1 MELKV
6 GVSKFWIICNL
17 LLMVDSLHQPSI
29 QYCNKLMENSLPER
43 CAYKGGDIYD
53 TGRFCD
59 VELEPHHSS
68 QPASPSRQCCY
79 QKSAGSPD
87 FNKAYWFQVYDRRH
101 GNYEPQN
108 TLRYLDET
116 LAQEGRSFCIVG
128 EHFYQTQFIHWKNF
142 KMFMPL
148 AGRFFDIGNHID
160 PLDSRLMNTFIP
172 FDTDNL
178 FRRRGKG
185 FRNTLKTPQ
194 MKADFKEVYC
204 GTRTHPNF
212 AYNGHFHSAWRYCGN
227 RNSEFPYDT
236 LQDKND
242 ERYKKRP
249 PMISEGMTDGCKN
262 PYKVKVTRI
271 EVDELQMKNYLHIKV
286 YSDDVTTPPAGG
298 KCPTGK
304 MKYIMLEVRDQDGFP
319 VGQFTN
325 EIPCDTDHNK
335 ETLSCPPSTR
345 PCTPVYGSKKNFMPC
360 MFSHHL
366 ATEAPMIFLAGVETS
381 STPAGNATGGGGAG
395 PGVPGGGE
403 GGSYFTEVHATWRFA
418 QMSSHFITELHFAT
432 MIIED
437 EKPIRYYTSRMTDWE
452 GVRMCGH
459 WPRRLSYNPNNAGP
473 NCCERSCDWCRR
485 RDHAAGYISTEYGFF
500 RGYTQCIT
508 GANSQSTV
516 PTNEN
521 YHCGLTQ
528 FCSINYHV
536 NGTNNT
542 DRPYGFSAQYYAI
555 KLKKDS
561 LGGWDYFRKGF
572 IRDSDVNCHKD
583 IPEIDPY
590 FELISS
596 YYHGNQY
603 ARLPVRRKMFLNE
616 RYRDVDGLNKGELTD
631 YMTPGRNAFD
641 GSIGC
646 RKSGKYIKNWVYLT
660 REPHQGVQR
669 ALKDVWN
676 DPVVVQTYYGVDPRI
691 TEYFGTKYTKQG
703 DPAPGPIPQ
712 QWRDLTLSLTDM
724 VEQDKTRCP
733 CPFVPTT
740 EAPELMTKAPVEVHA
755 RHLHVINMLIAW
767 VVLVPLGYFV
777 ARYYKET
784 FSKVFFLQEF
794 WWYTIHVL
802 ALLTALLFM
811 LGSFYAMHLRRKDTG
826 YKILWTDATTI
837 HIYFGYS
844 LVGVYVIHVLLGAF
858 RAWDLYIREM
868 QIWLHW
874 GVGWAEYFLA
884 AATII
889 SAAAIPQGLFN
900 CESFYIYVAFLV
912 VQFLFFALMEN
923 HMRRVDNDQLHLTPP
938 RPYFPV
944 PMMRI
949 FHKDAPGSFFRIVVL
964 IVFFLVSIGFYA
976 ALHISTI
983 QKPVSCFQKMS

>member
-1 MELKV
+1 MELKF
-6 GVSKFWIICNL
+6 GVSMFWILCNL
-17 LLMVDSLHQPSI
+17 MLMVDGGVTPSSVK
-29 QYCNKLMENSLPER
+29 YCNDIMAGTLPER
-43 CAYKGGDIYD
+43 CAYNGGDIYRSR
-53 TGRFCD
+53 RFCQIERNNYQAD
-59 VELEPHHSS
+59 
-68 QPASPSRQCCY
+68 SPGRQCCY
-79 QKSAGSPD
+79 QENTNPQFRRA
-87 FNKAYWFQVYDRRH
+87 FWFQVYDRH
-101 GNYEPQN
+101 TSEYEPQN
-108 TLRYLDET
+108 TLRYLDEA

-160 PLDSRLMNTFIP
+160 PLDSQLMNTFIP
-172 FDTDNL
+172 FDTDTL
-178 FRRRGKG
+178 FGRRSKG
-185 FRNTLKTPQ
+185 FKNTLTTSR

-204 GTRTHPNF
+204 GTVAHPYQYF
-212 AYNGHFHSAWRYCGN
+212 GYNGQFHSYWRYCGN
-227 RNSEFPYDT
+227 LNPQFPYDT
-236 LQDKND
+236 LEDKND

-286 YSDDVTTPPAGG
+286 YSDEVSTPPAGR

-335 ETLSCPPSTR
+335 ETPSCPPSTR
-345 PCTPVYGSKKNFMPC
+345 PCAPLYGSKKNFMPC

-366 ATEAPMIFLAGVETS
+366 ATEAPMIFLAGVQTS
-381 STPAGNATGGGGAG
+381 STPAGNTTGGGGA
-395 PGVPGGGE
+395 VPVGGE
-403 GGSYFTEVHATWRFA
+403 GASYFTEVHATWRFA

-452 GVRMCGH
+452 GVRQCGH
-459 WPRRLSYNPNNAGP
+459 WPRKGNSRNHDGAH
-473 NCCERSCDWCRR
+473 CCLRACHYDRNKCH
-485 RDHAAGYISTEYGFF
+485 DFHAIGFLSTELGGTFYGNV
-500 RGYTQCIT
+500 GCGIVESSVT
-508 GANSQSTV
+508 
-516 PTNEN
+516 TNIY
-521 YHCGLTQ
+521 YHCGLAQ
-528 FCSINYHV
+528 FCSLNYHV

-542 DRPYGFSAQYYAI
+542 DRPYGFSAQYHAI

-561 LGGWDYFRKGF
+561 LGGWDYFRKRF
-572 IRDSDVNCHKD
+572 IRDSDINCHKD

-590 FELISS
+590 FELVSS
-596 YYHGNQY
+596 YHHGNQY

-616 RYRDVDGLNKGELTD
+616 RYRDIDGPRKGELRD
-631 YMTPGRNAFD
+631 YMTPGRNTFIKD
-641 GSIGC
+641 SKDTEC
-646 RKSGKYIKNWVYLT
+646 RKSGKYTKNWVYIT
-660 REPHQGVQR
+660 REPHQGVER

-676 DPVVVQTYYGVDPRI
+676 DPVVVQTYYAVDPRI

-740 EAPELMTKAPVEVHA
+740 EVPELVTRAPVEVHA

-811 LGSFYAMHLRRKDTG
+811 VGSFYAMHLRRQDTE

-844 LVGVYVIHVLLGAF
+844 LIGVFVIHLFLGAF
-858 RAWDLYIREM
+858 RAWDVYFRQIM
-868 QIWLHW
+868 IWLHW
-874 GVGWAEYFLA
+874 GIGWAEYLLA
-884 AATII
+884 AVTII
-889 SAAAIPQGLFN
+889 SAAGIPQGLFN

-912 VQFLFFALMEN
+912 VQFLFYALMEN
-923 HMRRVDNDQLHLTPP
+923 HMRKVDNQLHLTPP
-938 RPYFPV
+938 REYFPV

-964 IVFFLVSIGFYA
+964 LAYFLVSIAFYA

-983 QKPVSCFQKMS
+983 HQPTSCFQKIR

>member
-1 MELKV
+1 MELKL
-6 GVSKFWIICNL
+6 GLSKALMLYCLIW
-17 LLMVDSLHQPSI
+17 MVDSIPPDYRI
-29 QYCNKLMENSLPER
+29 QQCNKIMNSLLPQR
-43 CAYKGGDIYD
+43 CAYEGGSIYD
-53 TGRFCD
+53 GERFCD
-59 VELEPHHSS
+59 IELNGL
-68 QPASPSRQCCY
+68 QVRGPARQCCY
-79 QKSAGSPD
+79 TTSRGVIQYNP
-87 FNKAYWFQVYDRRH
+87 AYWFQIYDRTAN
-101 GNYEPQN
+101 GYEPQN
-108 TLRYLDET
+108 ILRYLDET

-128 EHFYQTQFIHWKNF
+128 EHFYQTQLIHWKNF

-172 FDTDNL
+172 FDIDTL
-178 FRRRGKG
+178 FRRRSKG
-185 FRNTLKTPQ
+185 FRNVLKTAA
-194 MKADFKEVYC
+194 MKADFREVYC
-204 GTRTHPNF
+204 GTRTHPSPKVLDRR
-212 AYNGHFHSAWRYCGN
+212 YRWVWRYCGN
-227 RNSEFPYDT
+227 SNPEYPYDT
-236 LQDKND
+236 LDDKND
-242 ERYKKRP
+242 ERFKKRP

-286 YSDDVTTPPAGG
+286 YSDDVSTPPAGG
-298 KCPTGK
+298 NCPTGK

-335 ETLSCPPSTR
+335 EPLSCPPSTR
-345 PCTPVYGSKKNFMPC
+345 PCAPVYGSKKNFMPC

-381 STPAGNATGGGGAG
+381 STPAGNATGGGAG

-437 EKPIRYYTSRMTDWE
+437 EKPIRYYSSRMTEWE
-452 GVRMCGH
+452 GVRECSH
-459 WPRRLSYNPNNAGP
+459 WPRRTSYYGYKIGA
-473 NCCERSCDWCRR
+473 NCCLHRCGGCWVYEIPV
-485 RDHAAGYISTEYGFF
+485 GFLSTEYGTFDTTEYCNS
-500 RGYTQCIT
+500 GTTSYLT
-508 GANSQSTV
+508 ANLY
-516 PTNEN
+516 
-521 YHCGLTQ
+521 YHCGLSQ
-528 FCSINYHV
+528 FCSLNYHV

-542 DRPYGFSAQYYAI
+542 DRPYGFSAQYHAI

-590 FELISS
+590 FELVSS
-596 YYHGNQY
+596 YHHGNQY

-616 RYRDVDGLNKGELTD
+616 RYRDIDGPLKGELTD
-631 YMTPGRNAFD
+631 YMTPGRNAHD
-641 GSIGC
+641 GKYDC

-660 REPHQGVQR
+660 REPHLGVQR

-676 DPVVVQTYYGVDPRI
+676 DPVVVQTYYAVDPRI

-740 EAPELMTKAPVEVHA
+740 EAPEIMTKAPVEVHA

-811 LGSFYAMHLRRKDTG
+811 VGSFYAMHLRRKDTG

-858 RAWDLYIREM
+858 RAWDLYLREM

-912 VQFLFFALMEN
+912 VQFFFFALMEN
-923 HMRRVDNDQLHLTPP
+923 HMRKVDNDQLHLTPP

-964 IVFFLVSIGFYA
+964 IAFFLVSIGFYA

-983 QKPVSCFQKMS
+983 QQPVSCFQKKR